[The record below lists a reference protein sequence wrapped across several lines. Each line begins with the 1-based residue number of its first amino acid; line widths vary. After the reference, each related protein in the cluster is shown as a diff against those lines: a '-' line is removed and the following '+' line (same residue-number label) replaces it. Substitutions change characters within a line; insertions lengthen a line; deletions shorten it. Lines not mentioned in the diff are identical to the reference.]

1 MILRCTGKVLA
12 LLRVPAKSLPVIEPA
27 SGDWYVNLVWI
38 DGRKCLLITH
48 AGTLFSVFVP
58 DVRVADLRPPGPL
71 IASRIRATL
80 RAESLPE
87 DALGDLDADEVT
99 VTKTAGRQV
108 LGVMNDHLMLVEH
121 ILADRGGLTEHGVD
135 EVHRALHRTINSTT
149 GYAQPIERV
158 AGTG

>member
-12 LLRVPAKSLPVIEPA
+12 LLRVPATSLPVVEPA
-27 SGDWYVNLVWI
+27 PGDWYVNLVRVG
-38 DGRKCLLITH
+38 GRKCLLVTH

-71 IASRIRATL
+71 LTSRIRAAL

-121 ILADRGGLTEHGVD
+121 VLADRGGLTERGVD
-135 EVHRALHRTINSTT
+135 GVHHALHRTINSTT
-149 GYAQPIERV
+149 GYVPPVELV